1 MRDPRPT
8 FAALGL
14 LVLAAAGCSTSSEKP
29 GNDSTA
35 AATRTSSPSVDAD
48 PSAVRCPDRSPRYR
62 LATVSTRRAVIMLA
76 TLRLSP
82 GSSIDE
88 DVVLD
93 GGSDP
98 DVRAVGATIDG
109 SSAPRVAAELQQQA
123 QRAAKVTIQP
133 VGSTLAD
140 EPRQRS
146 VKITNPDDANRSW
159 IPFRWTT
166 LVTAAVEE
174 SSCAGTPTW
183 SAGGTY
189 TAYSPLVDGLTAC
202 GGLSAR
208 DRADALAKVA
218 RQRAGC

>member
-14 LVLAAAGCSTSSEKP
+14 LVLAAAGCSTSSGEP
-29 GNDSTA
+29 GNHSTA

-76 TLRLSP
+76 TLRFSP

-123 QRAAKVTIQP
+123 AKVTIQP

-159 IPFRWTT
+159 IPFRWTA
-166 LVTAAVEE
+166 LVRAAVEE

-183 SAGGTY
+183 SAVGTY

-202 GGLSAR
+202 GGLGAR
-208 DRADALAKVA
+208 DRADALAKAA